1 MKALTTRLEGLVLL
15 EPDVFSDGRG
25 SFMETYHAP
34 RYAAHG
40 IAASFVQDNLSRTT
54 HGVLR
59 GLHFQ
64 HPHPQGKLVQV
75 LEGEVFDVAL
85 DIRRGSPTFGEWEG
99 FALSAVNH
107 HQLYLPPG
115 FAHGYCV
122 TSPCALILYKCTD
135 LYHPECE
142 GTVAWDD
149 PALSISWPLESP
161 TVSGKD
167 RQGVR
172 LGDLDPALLPLY

>member
-1 MKALTTRLEGLVLL
+1 MNVLTTRLEGLVLL

-85 DIRRGSPTFGEWEG
+85 DIRQGSPTFGEWEG
-99 FALSAVNH
+99 FTLSAENH
-107 HQLYLPPG
+107 HQLYVPPG
-115 FAHGYCV
+115 FAHGFCV
-122 TSPCALILYKCTD
+122 TSAWALFFYKCTD

-142 GTVAWDD
+142 NTLLWDD
-149 PALSISWPLESP
+149 PALSISWPVETP
-161 TVSGKD
+161 TVSQKD
-167 RQGVR
+167 REGAR
-172 LGDLDPALLPLY
+172 LGDMDPGLLPHF

>member
-1 MKALTTRLEGLVLL
+1 MNVLTTRLEGLVLL

-25 SFMETYHAP
+25 SFMETYHAS

-40 IAASFVQDNLSRTT
+40 IAASFVQDNLSRST

-64 HPHPQGKLVQV
+64 HPHSQGKLVQV

-85 DIRRGSPTFGEWEG
+85 DIRQGSPTFGEWEG
-99 FALSAVNH
+99 FTLSAENH
-107 HQLYLPPG
+107 HQLYVPPG
-115 FAHGYCV
+115 FAHGFCV
-122 TSPCALILYKCTD
+122 TSAWALFFYKCTD

-142 GTVAWDD
+142 NTLLWDD
-149 PALSISWPLESP
+149 PALSISWPVETP
-161 TVSGKD
+161 TVSQKD
-167 RQGVR
+167 REGAR
-172 LGDLDPALLPLY
+172 LGDMDPGLLPHF

>member
-1 MKALTTRLEGLVLL
+1 MKALTTRLEGLLLL

-34 RYAAHG
+34 RYAGHG
-40 IAASFVQDNLSRTT
+40 IAASFVQDNLSRST

-85 DIRRGSPTFGEWEG
+85 DIRQGSPTFGEWEG
-99 FALSAVNH
+99 FALSAANH

-115 FAHGYCV
+115 FAHGFCV
-122 TSPCALILYKCTD
+122 TSPWALFFYKCTD
-135 LYHPECE
+135 VYHPECE
-142 GTVAWDD
+142 GTLRWDD
-149 PALSISWPLESP
+149 PALSISWPVETP
-161 TVSGKD
+161 TVSQKD
-167 RQGVR
+167 REGVR
-172 LGDLDPALLPLY
+172 LDEMDPSLLPRY

>member
-64 HPHPQGKLVQV
+64 HHHPQGKLVQV

-85 DIRRGSPTFGEWEG
+85 DIRQGSPTFGEWEG
-99 FALSAVNH
+99 FPLSAANQQQAYH
-107 HQLYLPPG
+107 
-115 FAHGYCV
+115 AHGAAHGHCV
-122 TSPCALILYKCTD
+122 TRN
-135 LYHPECE
+135 E
-142 GTVAWDD
+142 G
-149 PALSISWPLESP
+149 PI
-161 TVSGKD
+161 
-167 RQGVR
+167 
-172 LGDLDPALLPLY
+172 

>member
-1 MKALTTRLEGLVLL
+1 MNVLTTRLEGLVLL
-15 EPDVFSDGRG
+15 EPKVFGDERG
-25 SFMETYHAP
+25 YFMETYSAS
-34 RYAAHG
+34 RYAGHG
-40 IAASFVQDNLSRTT
+40 IEASFVLDSLSRSA

-85 DIRRGSPTFGEWEG
+85 DIRQGSPTFGAWEG
-99 FALSAVNH
+99 FALSSANH
-107 HQLYLPPG
+107 RQLYLPPG
-115 FAHGYCV
+115 FAHGFCV
-122 TSPCALILYKCTD
+122 TSPWALIFYKCTD

-172 LGDLDPALLPLY
+172 LGDLDASLLPQY